1 MWQASLALPDAAR
14 RDLWALLSVEERAQ
28 AERYRSERD
37 RERFAAAHGVL
48 RLLLADYLTVAP
60 ADLRFVAGPHGK
72 PDVVRSSG
80 RAGSRKLRFN
90 LAHSARLV
98 VCVLGAGRE
107 VGVDVEDLGRRPI
120 EPGLVTRYFAPSE
133 VAGIDVGAAGW
144 ERRFLSYWTLKEA
157 YLKARGLGI
166 SVHLADVAFALDAPG
181 TRTN

>member
-1 MWQASLALPDAAR
+1 MGSERALVREASHALALGRHQVHVWQASLALPENAR
-14 RDLWALLSVEERAQ
+14 RDLWTLLNVEERAQ

-90 LAHSARLV
+90 LAHSGERALF
-98 VCVLGAGRE
+98 GFADGRAL
-107 VGVDVEDLGRRPI
+107 GVDLEEIDARSPRSSAEKFLPGRAAHILAHAPAERPQVFTRLWTLRRP
-120 EPGLVTRYFAPSE
+120 T
-133 VAGIDVGAAGW
+133 
-144 ERRFLSYWTLKEA
+144 
-157 YLKARGLGI
+157 
-166 SVHLADVAFALDAPG
+166 
-181 TRTN
+181 